1 MKPLVLASNRPLNG
15 GCSPRSDILCLAEAL
30 GAEVT
35 YPDSPTKLER
45 ALAVD
50 IRQAR
55 AAARQSDA
63 EPVLS
68 LSEKVGL
75 PLALIGPKRRHVLV
89 GHHLTSSKKQLM
101 QKATG
106 WLNRLDGIVV
116 LCREQERYL
125 FEEARLPAEKVHFVY
140 DKVDSHFFVPM
151 PEITP
156 EPGLIVS
163 AGRERRDWPTLLE
176 AVKRLPDTRCTIAS
190 SSPWSRQG
198 DPLFS
203 ENAQVTAVAALPY
216 TELRAL
222 YASASVIVVPLE
234 AGVRYAAGVNAVLEA
249 RAMGRPV
256 VVTQTP
262 GIAEYLEGTISVPA
276 GDPAA
281 LAEALDTALRNP
293 PGMAEIRRLVE
304 EKANLE
310 RYVSAVVQV
319 VQS

>member
-1 MKPLVLASNRPLNG
+1 MTPLVLASNHPPTG

-35 YPDSPTKLER
+35 YPESPTKLER

-55 AAARQSDA
+55 AAARQADA

-75 PLALIGPKRRHVLV
+75 PLALMGPKRRHVMV
-89 GHHLTSSKKQLM
+89 AHHLTSGKKRLL
-101 QKATG
+101 QKASG
-106 WLNRLDGIVV
+106 WLHKLDAIVV

-125 FEEARLPAEKVHFVY
+125 LEEVRLPADKVHFIY
-140 DKVDSHFFVPM
+140 DKVDAYFFAPM
-151 PEITP
+151 PNITP
-156 EPGLIVS
+156 EAGLIVS
-163 AGRERRDWPTLLE
+163 VGRERRDWPTLLDAMRRLSE
-176 AVKRLPDTRCTIAS
+176 ARCTVVS
-190 SSPWSRQG
+190 GSPWSRQG
-198 DPLFS
+198 NPVVS
-203 ENAQVTAVAALPY
+203 ENAQVTVSVALPY
-216 TELRAL
+216 PELRAL
-222 YASASVIVVPLE
+222 YARASVVVVPLE
-234 AGVRYAAGVNAVLEA
+234 AGVRYAAGVNAILEA

-256 VVTQTP
+256 VATHTP
-262 GIAEYLEGTISVPA
+262 GIADYLEDIVSVPA

-281 LAEALDTALRNP
+281 LAGALEKALR
-293 PGMAEIRRLVE
+293 GSSESTETRRFVD

-310 RYVSAVVQV
+310 RYVAAVTRV